1 VSEQDREDLIQEVF
15 LVAHRR
21 GGFDPR
27 DALPSTWLLRI
38 AGLVVSVARRTKRRR
53 REVLSVELE
62 ELVPEPALSAVEI
75 IEAAEAHHQLH
86 AATAL
91 LKKDSRE
98 LLVAFLVNEQA
109 CHDIAHDLG
118 IPVGTVYSRLHRT
131 KKALAR
137 ASRRAARREVERQC
151 LDQ

>member
-1 VSEQDREDLIQEVF
+1 VSEQDREDLLQEVF

-27 DALPSTWLLRI
+27 EAQPSTWLMRI
-38 AGLVVSVARRTKRRR
+38 AGLCVSVARRAKRRR
-53 REVLSVELE
+53 REVFSLELD
-62 ELVPEPALSAVEI
+62 ELVSEPAASAVEI
-75 IEAAEAHHQLH
+75 LEVAEAHRRLH

-91 LKKDSRE
+91 LKKEARE

-118 IPVGTVYSRLHRT
+118 VPVGTVYSRLHRT

-137 ASRRAARREVERQC
+137 ASRRTARREIETP
-151 LDQ
+151 LE